1 MTSFR
6 LQTFEPGAP
15 DRNQAA
21 ARAEEAAR
29 RLEAAREEIYR
40 AGFIDGQAAAT
51 EAHVNDEARLTGELI
66 EAIGDSGLTNE
77 AARRHVA
84 ASLAPVVQ
92 GLFDALAP
100 TLAEAGLASE
110 IVGLVANAI
119 DTAPNAR
126 PRLRCAPEVAVAV
139 RTLLGERGLDAK
151 VEEAPEL
158 LPREAQLFW
167 DQGYDHIDLDACV
180 TQIMECLAV
189 HLAPAQDETGI
200 GAVRHG

>member
-1 MTSFR
+1 MSSFR

-15 DRNQAA
+15 DRRQATA
-21 ARAEEAAR
+21 KAEEIAR
-29 RLEAAREEIYR
+29 RLEAEREEVYR
-40 AGFIDGQAAAT
+40 AGFLAGQEAAT
-51 EAHVNDEARLTGELI
+51 EAHLNDQSRLTSELV

-84 ASLAPVVQ
+84 ASLAPVV
-92 GLFDALAP
+92 GALFDALTP

-119 DTAPNAR
+119 ETAPNAR
-126 PRLRCAPEVAVAV
+126 PRLRCAPELAVAV
-139 RTLLGERGLDAK
+139 RALLNERGLEAK

-180 TQIMECLAV
+180 SQIMECLAV
-189 HLAPAQDETGI
+189 HLAPAQDDAEI
-200 GAVRHG
+200 GALRHG